1 MGGTAGLLTRT
12 AAYSVSSMSWT
23 DAGHRGCQLLKASCV
38 LHGAATDTQAIVSQI
53 DGQTDRQHTS
63 EFTHWQGCGEK
74 GTLLYCWRDCKL
86 GHPVWKSIWRTLR
99 KSEIDLPKYQ
109 QHYFWEY
116 AQKMHHHAPGAHISL
131 RSLWPFL

>member
-63 EFTHWQGCGEK
+63 EFTHWQN
-74 GTLLYCWRDCKL
+74 
-86 GHPVWKSIWRTLR
+86 VVAISSSIAAVLN
-99 KSEIDLPKYQ
+99 
-109 QHYFWEY
+109 
-116 AQKMHHHAPGAHISL
+116 
-131 RSLWPFL
+131 LWVPTRWGIE